1 MNYRN
6 YLAALALG
14 TITLATLTL
23 TACSEADKPAETTA
37 SESAPKV
44 DAKALSEIPKG
55 ATVWINTD
63 TLLAHYDWYQK
74 SKKELEGQSQKA
86 ESELKGR
93 MGKFENEYRS
103 AQQQAQSGA
112 LSQSQMQEL
121 QSTMMQKQ
129 QAIESYKNEQGNR
142 LMEQEKKFAKQLSK
156 TMRGYLVKFAKEN
169 GYAYVMGYTE
179 PGQVLYA
186 DPKLDVTAAVIEGIN
201 KEPVVQE

>member
-1 MNYRN
+1 MNYRH
-6 YLAALALG
+6 YLAVLA
-14 TITLATLTL
+14 LATLTL
-23 TACSEADKPAETTA
+23 TACSESDKPAENSAAAT
-37 SESAPKV
+37 APKV
-44 DAKALSEIPKG
+44 DAKAMSEIPKG
-55 ATVWINTD
+55 ATVWVHTD
-63 TLLAHYDWYQK
+63 SLLAHYDWYQK
-74 SKKELEGQSQKA
+74 SKKDLENASQKA

-112 LSQSQMQEL
+112 LSQTQMQEL

-156 TMRGYLVKFAKEN
+156 TMRGYLAKFAKEN

-179 PGQVLYA
+179 PGQILYA
-186 DPKLDVTAAVIEGIN
+186 DPKLEVTAAVIEGIN